1 MGGIFYPQ
9 IGWITGILYL
19 DLPIRLHPLPLSTVF
34 LTWLKA
40 DRNRG
45 GGGWSK
51 LSIRHFTALLCCNKV
66 WRTHHPLS
74 LYYTQWCNCNLH
86 ILNRFHT
93 FHATNARHCHCNSAL
108 KPFFLI
114 KVRSWFKRLFFCVF
128 NLHTFSQ
135 KIQIQNTCNIFQTGM
150 NPRIRKI
157 CTCFFFI

>member
-1 MGGIFYPQ
+1 MWNSTMRSWMVSF
-9 IGWITGILYL
+9 ILRL
-19 DLPIRLHPLPLSTVF
+19 ADGNFVFRVAFSSWNVTSVLRVPDLT
-34 LTWLKA
+34 KA

-74 LYYTQWCNCNLH
+74 LYYAQWCNCNLH

-93 FHATNARHCHCNSAL
+93 FHAKNARHCHFNSAL

-114 KVRSWFKRLFFCVF
+114 KVRSWFKRLFLCVF
-128 NLHTFSQ
+128 DLHTFSQ
-135 KIQIQNTCNIFQTGM
+135 KNTNTKYM
-150 NPRIRKI
+150 
-157 CTCFFFI
+157 